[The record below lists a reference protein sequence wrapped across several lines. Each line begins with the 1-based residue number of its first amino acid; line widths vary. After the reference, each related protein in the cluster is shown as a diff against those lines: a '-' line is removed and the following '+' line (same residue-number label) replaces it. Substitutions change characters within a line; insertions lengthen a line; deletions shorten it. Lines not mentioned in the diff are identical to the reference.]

1 MLKNF
6 FFTIL
11 IFLLSAGIFVFTLT
25 QLDPLAEQAN
35 IALIVFYISLFLGT
49 GSFFTLLAFFLNE
62 IFAKEN
68 LGEKAFF
75 TAARRGILIAFF
87 VTVIA
92 LLQMLRLLGIIE
104 AVLLF
109 VFLVI
114 VELIFLSVGNN

>member
-11 IFLLSAGIFVFTLT
+11 VFLLSAGILVFTVT
-25 QLDPLAEQAN
+25 QLDPLSEQAN
-35 IALIVFYISLFLGT
+35 IALITFYLTLFLGS
-49 GSFFTLLAFFLNE
+49 GAFFTLIAFFLNE

-75 TAARRGILIAFF
+75 TAARRGILIGFF
-87 VTVIA
+87 ITVIA
-92 LLQMLRLLGIIE
+92 LLQMLRLFEITE

-109 VFLVI
+109 VFLLV
-114 VELIFLSVGNN
+114 VELIFLSVNNK